1 MIGGIQ
7 IEFMSI
13 KVIFDG
19 ALFSE
24 CERIGSNRYGMLRL
38 AESIT
43 KELIRNEELDI
54 SFANRFYAEK
64 YDELLK
70 KYLAANHPE
79 HAGKIVSK
87 TPFFQSEIPK
97 LRGLLQLF
105 AKYAKL
111 QTTILDLD
119 NNDLFHSYYYAFP
132 RSVKNSKIK
141 KSLTYLDIV
150 PLRVSGYNPD
160 LVRNITQIVKDIVSN
175 FAISISEFSKQDL
188 LDYDKRI
195 DPDRVFISP
204 PAASEELFFQNKNAA
219 DWQLVKNKY
228 NLPDNYFLSISSRD
242 HRKNIPHLVKCFG
255 KYILQEKPD
264 DLFLVLSG
272 NFNYSYALLDE
283 LKIDKAVRERIFI
296 TETHIE
302 DQDLAVVYS
311 NSLCFFFM
319 SYYEGFGLPA
329 LEAMQCGTPVVTADT
344 TSLPEVVGEAGIML
358 DPHDED
364 ALCEAMQRIYSNEEL
379 RTEFSRLGLARAKEF
394 SWQRCAAEYAEI
406 FKIITSNF

>member
-1 MIGGIQ
+1 
-7 IEFMSI
+7 MSV

-24 CERIGSNRYGMLRL
+24 CERMGSNRYGMLRL

-43 KELIRNEELDI
+43 KELIHDKDLDI
-54 SFANRFYAEK
+54 SFANRFYIEK

-70 KYLAANHPE
+70 KYLADNYPAYLN
-79 HAGKIVSK
+79 KIVSE

-105 AKYAKL
+105 AKYTKL
-111 QTTILDLD
+111 QTTIFDLD
-119 NNDLFHSYYYAFP
+119 KNDLFHSYYYAFP
-132 RSVKNSKIK
+132 QSVKNSTIK

-160 LVRNITQIVKDIVSN
+160 LVRNITKIVKDIVSN

-188 LDYDKRI
+188 IDYDKSI
-195 DPDRVFISP
+195 DPDRVFVSP
-204 PAASEELFFQNKNAA
+204 PAASEELFFQNKDVEEWKAI
-219 DWQLVKNKY
+219 KKKY
-228 NLPDNYFLSISSRD
+228 NLPDNYFLSVSSRD

-272 NFNYSYALLDE
+272 NFNYSHSLLDE
-283 LKIDKAVRERIFI
+283 LKVEKSVRDRIFI

-302 DQDLAVVYS
+302 DQDLSVVYS

-329 LEAMQCGTPVVTADT
+329 LEAMQCGTPVVTADA
-344 TSLPEVVGEAGIML
+344 TSLPEVVGDAGIML
-358 DPHDED
+358 NPYDED
-364 ALCEAMQRIYSNEEL
+364 ALCDAMRQMYSDEEL
-379 RTEFSRLGLARAKEF
+379 RKKYSHLGLQRAKDF
-394 SWQRCAAEYAEI
+394 SWQRCAGEYTEI
-406 FKIITSNF
+406 FKTITSSF